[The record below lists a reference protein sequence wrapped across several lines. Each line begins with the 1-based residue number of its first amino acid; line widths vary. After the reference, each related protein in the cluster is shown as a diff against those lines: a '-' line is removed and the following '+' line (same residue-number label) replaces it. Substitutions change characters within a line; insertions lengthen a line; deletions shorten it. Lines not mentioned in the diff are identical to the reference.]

1 MSNNKTL
8 NMDTFAD
15 HIIAVAKKNKL
26 PITNLQLHK
35 IMYFT
40 LKLAKDEKIAIN
52 GELKP
57 MYISDEILKEM
68 YDQPFEVWKFGP
80 VVRKQYLRF
89 RRFSC
94 EFIIGSFEQTDILK
108 PLNNVI
114 IELLKENVFTLA
126 EISTRIPFWIQ
137 NSDNINNSGTSEIE
151 YSFDD
156 I

>member
-1 MSNNKTL
+1 MSNNTTL
-8 NMDTFAD
+8 NMDAFAD
-15 HIIAVAKKNKL
+15 HIIAVAKENKL

-40 LKLAKDEKIAIN
+40 LKLAKEDELLNI
-52 GELKP
+52 
-57 MYISDEILKEM
+57 EILKQM

-80 VVRKQYLRF
+80 VVRNQYLRF

-94 EFIIGSFEQTDILK
+94 EFIIGNFKQTDILK
-108 PLNNVI
+108 HLNTVI
-114 IELLKENVFTLA
+114 IELLKEKVFTLA
-126 EISTRIPFWIQ
+126 EISTRVPFWIQ
-137 NSDNINNSGTSEIE
+137 NSDKINKAGNSDVE

>member
-1 MSNNKTL
+1 MSNNTTL
-8 NMDTFAD
+8 NMDAFAD
-15 HIIAVAKKNKL
+15 HIIAVAKENKL

-40 LKLAKDEKIAIN
+40 LKLAKEDELLNI
-52 GELKP
+52 
-57 MYISDEILKEM
+57 EILKQM

-80 VVRKQYLRF
+80 VVRNQYLRF

-94 EFIIGSFEQTDILK
+94 EFIIGNFKQTDILK
-108 PLNNVI
+108 PLNTVI
-114 IELLKENVFTLA
+114 IELLKEKVFTLA
-126 EISTRIPFWIQ
+126 EISTRVPFWIQ
-137 NSDNINNSGTSEIE
+137 NSDKINKAGNSDVE

>member
-8 NMDTFAD
+8 NMDAFAD
-15 HIIAVAKKNKL
+15 HIIAVAKENKL

-40 LKLAKDEKIAIN
+40 LKLAKEDELLNI
-52 GELKP
+52 
-57 MYISDEILKEM
+57 EILKQM

-80 VVRKQYLRF
+80 VVRNQYLRF

-94 EFIIGSFEQTDILK
+94 EFIIGNFKQTDILK
-108 PLNNVI
+108 PLNTVI
-114 IELLKENVFTLA
+114 IELLKEKVFTLA
-126 EISTRIPFWIQ
+126 EISTRVPFWIQ
-137 NSDNINNSGTSEIE
+137 NSDKINKAGNSNVE

>member
-8 NMDTFAD
+8 NMDALAD
-15 HIIAVAKKNKL
+15 HIIAVAKENKL

-40 LKLAKDEKIAIN
+40 LKLAKEDKLLDI
-52 GELKP
+52 
-57 MYISDEILKEM
+57 EILKKM
-68 YDQPFEVWKFGP
+68 YDQPFEVWKLGP
-80 VVRKQYLRF
+80 VVRTQYLRF

-94 EFIIGSFEQTDILK
+94 EFIIGTFEQMDILK

-126 EISTRIPFWIQ
+126 EISTRVSFWIQ
-137 NSDNINNSGTSEIE
+137 NSNKINNAGTSEIE

>member
-8 NMDTFAD
+8 NMDAFAD
-15 HIIAVAKKNKL
+15 HIISVAKENKL

-40 LKLAKDEKIAIN
+40 LKLAKEDELLNI
-52 GELKP
+52 
-57 MYISDEILKEM
+57 EILKQM

-80 VVRKQYLRF
+80 VVRNQYLRF

-94 EFIIGSFEQTDILK
+94 EFIIGNFKQTDILK
-108 PLNNVI
+108 PLNTVI
-114 IELLKENVFTLA
+114 IELLKEKVFTLA
-126 EISTRIPFWIQ
+126 EISTRVPFWIQ
-137 NSDNINNSGTSEIE
+137 NSDKINKAGNSDVE

>member
-15 HIIAVAKKNKL
+15 HIIAVAKENKL
-26 PITNLQLHK
+26 PITNLQLQK

-40 LKLAKDEKIAIN
+40 LKLAKEDELLDI
-52 GELKP
+52 
-57 MYISDEILKEM
+57 EILKKM
-68 YDQPFEVWKFGP
+68 YNQPFEVWKFGP
-80 VVRKQYLRF
+80 VVRLQFLRF

-94 EFIIGSFEQTDILK
+94 EFIIGNFKQTSKLK
-108 PLNNVI
+108 PLNPI
-114 IELLKENVFTLA
+114 IIDLLKENPFTLA
-126 EISTRIPFWIQ
+126 EISTRFSVWIQ
-137 NSDNINNSGTSEIE
+137 NSNKINNSGTSDIE